1 MPDIVPLAEPVKND
15 LICIAVFYYKI
26 EAVPAVERLGRVA
39 VTQGVHDGVQIVGV
53 VVFEFMQQGL
63 IIVIVAVDAVDIGD
77 VQHGRGK
84 GHQQQ
89 YKERHGYQ
97 LCRKAAFKFVH
108 VSSLFPFYSPAPIRP

>member
-1 MPDIVPLAEPVKND
+1 
-15 LICIAVFYYKI
+15 
-26 EAVPAVERLGRVA
+26 
-39 VTQGVHDGVQIVGV
+39 
-53 VVFEFMQQGL
+53 MQQGL
-63 IIVIVAVDAVDIGD
+63 IIVIVAVDAVDICD
-77 VQHGRGK
+77 VQHGHGE